1 MNSSPSNQTP
11 PLSLR
16 VSLTDGSSESFLQS
30 DETMAREIW
39 QHLDPAR
46 LHTQQRIVIA
56 GTHSKSVFVCA
67 EIVRIDFNWPPPEPW
82 QFFDGY
88 ADMVELSESEYRKH
102 AHLDESALQPERE
115 EPTAVGNLL
124 VSFLKLHLRNS
135 PPVYLMIEFL
145 VKLPAEN
152 HSFMRFLLSKTWF
165 HLRLRDGG
173 VAIVNLA
180 NLAGYSVYP
189 GVQQIPTDAW
199 YAEPA

>member
-67 EIVRIDFNWPPPEPW
+67 EIVRIDFNWPPP
-82 QFFDGY
+82 
-88 ADMVELSESEYRKH
+88 
-102 AHLDESALQPERE
+102 
-115 EPTAVGNLL
+115 
-124 VSFLKLHLRNS
+124 
-135 PPVYLMIEFL
+135 
-145 VKLPAEN
+145 
-152 HSFMRFLLSKTWF
+152 
-165 HLRLRDGG
+165 
-173 VAIVNLA
+173 
-180 NLAGYSVYP
+180 
-189 GVQQIPTDAW
+189 
-199 YAEPA
+199 